1 MKKLITLLAIVIFIT
16 PVKSQSNLITL
27 ETENNADGS
36 ITLNANNP
44 ASTRYTI
51 KVNFTS
57 LTGFLNTGI
66 SNPYINSIGTGKVQ
80 VTKLTPDK
88 NAGSRSL
95 GYTYSYYAGMA
106 YRKPPSNFTHYIL
119 PISVGKTTKVTK
131 VEELRSIL
139 GQKSEATYYSQA
151 FSYVLGDT
159 ICATRA
165 GYVYNI
171 NDELKQGEGGNTV
184 FTNNRNKIYI
194 EHKDGT
200 LGYYTI
206 LSPINC
212 LVQNGD
218 FVIPGQ
224 AIAVFNKESEKYRIL
239 FSVFYLDEEKIRV
252 EKPTDVYNTMST
264 NYYLN
269 ENANSTTLIENQKYE
284 SVRSIEIITEELSKR
299 EKKKFGFI
307 N

>member
-44 ASTRYTI
+44 ASTIYTI

-139 GQKSEATYYSQA
+139 GVSPKEDLKVEHTDVQLPKDFKHLIADTSLEAR
-151 FSYVLGDT
+151 
-159 ICATRA
+159 RA
-165 GYVYNI
+165 KVYLKKRGITETELIKYNI
-171 NDELKQGEGGNTV
+171 GHATNGQYGNHIIVPSYDKQFNINY
-184 FTNNRNKIYI
+184 F
-194 EHKDGT
+194 EH
-200 LGYYTI
+200 L
-206 LSPINC
+206 
-212 LVQNGD
+212 
-218 FVIPGQ
+218 
-224 AIAVFNKESEKYRIL
+224 A
-239 FSVFYLDEEKIRV
+239 
-252 EKPTDVYNTMST
+252 
-264 NYYLN
+264 
-269 ENANSTTLIENQKYE
+269 
-284 SVRSIEIITEELSKR
+284 
-299 EKKKFGFI
+299 
-307 N
+307 

>member
-1 MKKLITLLAIVIFIT
+1 MKKIITLLATVIFIT
-16 PVKSQSNLITL
+16 PTNSQSNLITL

-36 ITLNANNP
+36 ITLNANNL
-44 ASTRYTI
+44 ASTRYTV

-57 LTGFLNTGI
+57 LTGFLTTGI

-88 NAGSRSL
+88 NAGSHSL

-106 YRKPPSNFTHYIL
+106 YRKPPSNFTHYLL
-119 PISVGKTTKVTK
+119 PISVGKTTKVSK
-131 VEELRSIL
+131 VEELSIIL
-139 GQKSEATYYSQA
+139 GQKSEASYYSQA
-151 FSYVLGDT
+151 FSYTLGDT

-184 FTNNRNKIYI
+184 FTDNRNKIYI

-224 AIAVFNKESEKYRIL
+224 AIAVFNKESENYRIL
-239 FSVFYLDEEKIRV
+239 FSVVYLDEEKIRA
-252 EKPTDVYNTMST
+252 EKATDVYNTMST
-264 NYYLN
+264 NFYLN
-269 ENANSTTLIENQKYE
+269 ENANSTMLIENQKYE